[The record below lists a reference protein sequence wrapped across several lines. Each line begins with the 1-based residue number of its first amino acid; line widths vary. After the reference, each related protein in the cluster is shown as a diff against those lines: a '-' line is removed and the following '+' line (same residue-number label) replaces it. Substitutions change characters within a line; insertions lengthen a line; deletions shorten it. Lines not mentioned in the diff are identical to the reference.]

1 MKKLLFITT
10 IFVLSFALLPG
21 FSFAQEMMGS
31 DNGHTAREEAEGK
44 CENLSDDDFEALGEH
59 FMGQMAGEQH
69 EAMNNMMIQM
79 MGEQGEEQTH
89 IAMGKRM
96 SGCQPDAPMPNMMN
110 GSMMGMMMAPLRQG
124 FEGQGGGGNPIGWGL
139 GSLLFTLTWI
149 VWFIVGILAA
159 TWLWKQIK
167 R

>member
-1 MKKLLFITT
+1 
-10 IFVLSFALLPG
+10 
-21 FSFAQEMMGS
+21 MMGNTATVS
-31 DNGHTAREEAEGK
+31 DDHTAREEAEGK
-44 CENLSDDDFEALGEH
+44 AAWEKLQTKELACKDLSDDNFGTLGEY
-59 FMGQMAGEQH
+59 FMGQMMGASH